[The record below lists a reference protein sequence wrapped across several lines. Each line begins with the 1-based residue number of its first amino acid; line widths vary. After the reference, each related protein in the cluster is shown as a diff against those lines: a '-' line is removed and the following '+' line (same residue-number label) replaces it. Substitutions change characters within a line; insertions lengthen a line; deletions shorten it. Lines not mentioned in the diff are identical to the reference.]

1 MFQTLGWKSCSL
13 QRESDIRG
21 STFPIFLVTAFFLSV
36 LYWSWMQLVSQV
48 LLPIYLFIIFSSFFW
63 ANFLSTS
70 FSTIQS
76 SSSCFNRGSHP
87 AWSVH
92 NLLLGKW
99 HSTRMLMLEPK
110 FSPKTRLS
118 PGASRPSEGWGRCT
132 KKWSSYFHAM
142 WTQGPDWPTDK
153 DQNVWVV
160 LYININWPHVNI
172 FLLLTEFS
180 SWQL

>member
-1 MFQTLGWKSCSL
+1 MSFRFLKTYSKTRAGNKAFQKCWLNNCDVPGCDALTW
-13 QRESDIRG
+13 
-21 STFPIFLVTAFFLSV
+21 T
-36 LYWSWMQLVSQV
+36 
-48 LLPIYLFIIFSSFFW
+48 
-63 ANFLSTS
+63 NFLSTS

-87 AWSVH
+87 ASSVH

-99 HSTRMLMLEPK
+99 HITRMLMLEPR
-110 FSPKTRLS
+110 FSPKTRLN
-118 PGASRPSEGWGRCT
+118 PGASRLSEGWGRCT
-132 KKWSSYFHAM
+132 KKWPSYFHTT
-142 WTQGPDWPTDK
+142 WTQGQDWPTDK

-160 LYININWPHVNI
+160 LYININWPHVYI